1 MSMQQAIS
9 SCGVNLEAYHAQLDA
24 QAVVREY
31 GQRIVVKVRD
41 ETNVTRDSYNSIKKR
56 PTNKSATGTFG
67 AYPVEY
73 QPTER
78 QLEKAGLRERCDVSV
93 WIPVLD
99 FQDLGFTFADIDAT
113 RSTVIVDGEEF
124 QIKDKARASQF
135 AGSWLYYTLG
145 LSKK

>member
-1 MSMQQAIS
+1 MMQQAVS
-9 SCGVNLEAYHAQLDA
+9 SCGVRLEGLHAQMDA
-24 QAVVREY
+24 QTLVREY
-31 GQRIVVKVRD
+31 GQQIEVRLRD
-41 ETNVTRDSYNSIKKR
+41 EDNVSRGTYNSIKSR
-56 PTNKSATGTFG
+56 PTNKTASGVFA
-67 AYPVEY
+67 AYPIEY

-93 WIPVLD
+93 WIPILD
-99 FQDLGFTFADIDAT
+99 FQDLGFEFADINAT

-135 AGSWLYYTLG
+135 GGVWLYYTLG